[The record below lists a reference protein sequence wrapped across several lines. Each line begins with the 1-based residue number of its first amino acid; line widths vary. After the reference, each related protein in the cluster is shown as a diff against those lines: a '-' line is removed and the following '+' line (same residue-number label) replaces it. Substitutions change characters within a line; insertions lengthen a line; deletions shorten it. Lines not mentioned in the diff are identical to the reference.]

1 MGRESP
7 VGRDTDDVVEFE
19 CMENIT
25 LNELT
30 GLREKIPTECSKL
43 SPSVGQRKLS
53 GGRNN

>member
-7 VGRDTDDVVEFE
+7 VGDTDDVVEFE

-30 GLREKIPTECSKL
+30 GLREKIPKEL
-43 SPSVGQRKLS
+43 MQ
-53 GGRNN
+53 

>member
-30 GLREKIPTECSKL
+30 GLREKIPTEL
-43 SPSVGQRKLS
+43 MQ
-53 GGRNN
+53 